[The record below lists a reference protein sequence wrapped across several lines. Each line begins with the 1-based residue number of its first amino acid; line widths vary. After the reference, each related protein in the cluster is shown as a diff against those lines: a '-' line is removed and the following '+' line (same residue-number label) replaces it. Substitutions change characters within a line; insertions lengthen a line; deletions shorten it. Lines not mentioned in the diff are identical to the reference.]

1 MTTTRRSDTLSP
13 VTNPWVLRSAAAR
26 ALEDARKAW
35 REAAS
40 SPSDVTVRDA
50 MRSCLVAGRLLR
62 RAAGAV
68 PGEAASMR
76 EAARR
81 LDVAAA
87 ELRDELVKILET
99 RRTVL

>member
-1 MTTTRRSDTLSP
+1 
-13 VTNPWVLRSAAAR
+13 
-26 ALEDARKAW
+26 
-35 REAAS
+35 
-40 SPSDVTVRDA
+40 
-50 MRSCLVAGRLLR
+50 
-62 RAAGAV
+62 
-68 PGEAASMR
+68 MR